1 VNGKSTCTLCQYGVD
16 SPDAEVTEANADVT
30 CQITEDLI
38 GDYSSSTCDTETG
51 VCTYNVVES
60 SGMSGGAV
68 IALII
73 FIAVVVIA
81 VAMGTFLMCKKKP
94 EDAMVAHQAYG
105 QLDGSDQL

>member
-1 VNGKSTCTLCQYGVD
+1 MCSYHLG
-16 SPDAEVTEANADVT
+16 EE
-30 CQITEDLI
+30 
-38 GDYSSSTCDTETG
+38 
-51 VCTYNVVES
+51 

-73 FIAVVVIA
+73 FISVVVIA